1 LARQRVHVATSPQK
15 MVVNF
20 LSLVQFEYLVYIN
33 NDNNNNGICTAPIY
47 LTWWVD
53 RAVKKDS

>member
-1 LARQRVHVATSPQK
+1 MARQRVHVATSPQK

-20 LSLVQFEYLVYIN
+20 LSLVRFEYLVYIN
-33 NDNNNNGICTAPIY
+33 NDNNNGIGTAPIY